1 MVRKQGQAPYYP
13 EREGRGREMLL
24 RTLNCQSRISSLIS
38 TLERSQQ
45 HLLTNTNRRDSA
57 RPNESSSSSLFGQ
70 KQAERK
76 KNLNPPLFDCHKSQ
90 ATRGYTSWYYSYI
103 STIINQYSTRY
114 TCVEV
119 VVLGRL
125 AMVKFGFSQREFI
138 G

>member
-1 MVRKQGQAPYYP
+1 VVKKQGQAPYYP
-13 EREGRGREMLL
+13 EQEGRGREMLL

-90 ATRGYTSWYYSYI
+90 ATRGYTS
-103 STIINQYSTRY
+103 
-114 TCVEV
+114 
-119 VVLGRL
+119 
-125 AMVKFGFSQREFI
+125 
-138 G
+138 